1 MKKHRI
7 LQIPPVRFGIIL
19 GLIVGFIAVLAVPF
33 LLLAGAAVAR
43 LEQPAHGISWLFYG
57 GGVAVMPIATAVAGF
72 LTGVFLAM
80 VYNLAVRWTGGIE
93 IVIDDPS

>member
-19 GLIVGFIAVLAVPF
+19 GLIVGFIALLAVPF

-43 LEQPAHGISWLFYG
+43 LEQPAHGVSWLFYG

-72 LTGVFLAM
+72 LAGVFLAM

-93 IVIDDPS
+93 FHSTDLS

>member
-1 MKKHRI
+1 MKKYRI
-7 LQIPPVRFGIIL
+7 LQIPPVRFGVIL

-43 LEQPAHGISWLFYG
+43 MEQSKQGISWLFYG
-57 GGVAVMPIATAVAGF
+57 GGVAVMPVACAVAGF
-72 LTGVFLAM
+72 LAGVFLAM

-93 IVIDDPS
+93 IVHDDSR